1 MTDRNKIILIYAVVA
16 VLSIAVLGTSFWL
29 RESRK
34 RRFTPIVAD
43 AGGEVAEDF
52 GSLAKDLVLTNQEGK
67 EVSLGG
73 RHATTLARG

>member
-16 VLSIAVLGTSFWL
+16 VLSVAVLGTSFWL

-43 AGGEVAEDF
+43 AGGEVAENF
-52 GSLAKDLVLTNQEGK
+52 SSICHFKPWKQPAG
-67 EVSLGG
+67 
-73 RHATTLARG
+73 